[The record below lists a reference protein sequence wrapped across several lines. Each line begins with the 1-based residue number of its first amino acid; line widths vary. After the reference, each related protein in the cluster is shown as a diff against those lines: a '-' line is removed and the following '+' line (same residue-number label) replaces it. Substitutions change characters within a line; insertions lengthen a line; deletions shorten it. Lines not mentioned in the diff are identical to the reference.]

1 MTKMDDRPK
10 LGISTCLLGKNVRY
24 DGGHKLDR
32 FLRDE
37 VGKFVDWV
45 PVCPEVECGMTIPRE
60 SLRLV
65 GDPQDPRLITTR
77 TGIDKTDQ
85 MKSWAE
91 KRLKLLEGENLC
103 GFIFKTK
110 SPSSG
115 MRSVKVYDKNN
126 VPSKKGVGIFA
137 RAFMEHF
144 PYMPVEDDGRLNDA
158 KLRENFIE
166 RIFVY
171 KRWMQF
177 VDEDGSRKGL
187 VDFHTRH
194 KLLIMAHS
202 PAIMRELGGL
212 VARVK
217 EMDKSELHYQYM
229 TTLMRALKLNATV
242 KKNVNVLHHIM
253 GYFKKL
259 LSKDEKQ
266 ELLSIIENY
275 HRGFIPLIVPVT
287 LLNHFTR
294 KFDVDYLKNQYYLN
308 PHPIELMLRNHV

>member
-1 MTKMDDRPK
+1 MDDRPK

>member
-1 MTKMDDRPK
+1 MDDRPK

-45 PVCPEVECGMTIPRE
+45 SVCPEVECGMTIPRE

-65 GDPQDPRLITTR
+65 GEPENPRLITTR

-85 MKSWAE
+85 MKTWTE

-115 MRSVKVYDKNN
+115 MRGVKVYDKNS

-137 RAFMEHF
+137 RAFMDHF
-144 PYMPVEDDGRLNDA
+144 PHMPVEDDGRLNDA

-194 KLLIMAHS
+194 KLLIMAHG
-202 PAIMRELGGL
+202 PALMRELGGL

-217 EMDKSELHYQYM
+217 EMETSELHHQYM

-259 LSKDEKQ
+259 LSKDEKK
-266 ELLSIIENY
+266 ELLTIIENY

>member
-1 MTKMDDRPK
+1 MDDRPK

-137 RAFMEHF
+137 RAFMERF
-144 PYMPVEDDGRLNDA
+144 PHMPVEDDGRLNDA

-187 VDFHTRH
+187 VDFHTQH